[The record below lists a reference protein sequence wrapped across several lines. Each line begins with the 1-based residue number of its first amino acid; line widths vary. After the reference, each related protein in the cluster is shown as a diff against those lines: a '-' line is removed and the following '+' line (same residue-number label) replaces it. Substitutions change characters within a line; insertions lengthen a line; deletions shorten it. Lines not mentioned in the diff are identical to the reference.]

1 MNKPL
6 PAVLLNVLLTGLLAG
21 LAPAP
26 AWSGAGASI
35 ARETRQ
41 PKVTIVAA
49 LPYSA
54 TQTMTRL
61 QRQHDG
67 SEFTRQLV
75 SKLYRDSAGRTRT
88 DRLDDDGNPVVS
100 TIRDT
105 DGTYLML
112 DHLHKTAFKPKV
124 TRSPVAPR
132 KRAGDGDGGSAS
144 QAVGQARP
152 AEAQQGPAAEPLGE
166 RELEGLTVTG
176 QAYSYTAGGA
186 DKGVKVVSETWVSP
200 DLKISVYHRHN
211 DPRTGETVTVLSG
224 IDRSEP
230 DAALFAV
237 PAGYTP
243 ISLKDGEA
251 PAERP

>member
-1 MNKPL
+1 MNKRL
-6 PAVLLNVLLTGLLAG
+6 PAVLLAGLLAG
-21 LAPAP
+21 LASAP

-41 PKVTIVAA
+41 PKVTIVAG

-88 DRLDDDGNPVVS
+88 DRLDDEGNPVVS

-105 DGTYLML
+105 DGAYLML

-124 TRSPVAPR
+124 TRSPVPPR
-132 KRAGDGDGGSAS
+132 KRAGAGGSAP
-144 QAVGQARP
+144 QALDQAR
-152 AEAQQGPAAEPLGE
+152 AADAQPGPAVEPLGE

-176 QAYSYTAGGA
+176 QAYSYTAGGG
-186 DKGVKVVSETWVSP
+186 DKGVTVVSETWVAP
-200 DLKISVYHRHN
+200 ELKISVYYRHN
-211 DPRTGETVTVLSG
+211 DPRTGETVTALSG
-224 IDRSEP
+224 IDRTEP

-237 PAGYTP
+237 PTGYTP